1 MKKILSLTF
10 IFLFLFSACKNQP
23 QSNSTTTK
31 NNPQSSTTERN
42 DALTTKPIDLDKTTN
57 NSTKSETKP
66 KPSQVITQNHE
77 INPTENIQNSSPMII
92 FIGFD
97 ELKEIKKAYDTMT
110 EDDFQA
116 YMETEHIDT
125 YMTGMWDYE
134 SSTAILNEMCST
146 YVPVLDNNP
155 SNLSELAFYWQIH
168 QIDQLVFLMTPK
180 E

>member
-1 MKKILSLTF
+1 
-10 IFLFLFSACKNQP
+10 
-23 QSNSTTTK
+23 
-31 NNPQSSTTERN
+31 
-42 DALTTKPIDLDKTTN
+42 
-57 NSTKSETKP
+57 
-66 KPSQVITQNHE
+66 
-77 INPTENIQNSSPMII
+77 MII